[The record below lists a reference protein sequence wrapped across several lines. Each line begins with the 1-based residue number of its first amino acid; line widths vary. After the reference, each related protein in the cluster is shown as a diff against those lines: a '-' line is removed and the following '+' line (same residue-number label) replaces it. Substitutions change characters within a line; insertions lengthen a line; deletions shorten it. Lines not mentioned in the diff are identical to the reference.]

1 MATTTKVTKEKTT
14 EGPSSTTKT
23 TTYETTTN
31 YEYETNGPIYR
42 PLVTPRATIIH
53 RTAYAPPGAV
63 TSRVERSVTY
73 GSLNHIPPNAYSNVS
88 LAGCNNV
95 KQSRVQEKK
104 DMQVSMHIKH
114 IKFKCDF
121 DIWTACH
128 CNKHAVFPRA

>member
-121 DIWTACH
+121 DI
-128 CNKHAVFPRA
+128 